1 MALLTTIAAGVAIA
15 GTAATTAKS
24 FSDAKKSRDA
34 MRDAEAEAESKMKEA
49 RARLDVNF
57 ADALSI
63 NKEPYER
70 QREAMLAAGAQA
82 LEAGVESERGGAA
95 TAGRVLAAQQNAQG
109 DIRDEMNRDLYDL
122 EAAKAEEASR
132 LRDINLSL
140 DLGQVEGAQMKA
152 SEMENRAN
160 MQRQQGIEGA
170 LSVVQQGAAM
180 PALYANTTRS
190 AAPASVDTSSIQGAN
205 NPLDNLTRIQQDFST
220 PKYNAGDVLNNTP
233 LTPRHRQAQEAEKI
247 RRSLNPNPYQSAF
260 YDPNY
265 FSFINNQ
272 K

>member
-1 MALLTTIAAGVAIA
+1 MAALTTIAAGVAIA
-15 GTAATTAKS
+15 GTATSTAMS
-24 FSDAKKSRDA
+24 FSEANKSKKA
-34 MRDAEAEAESKMKEA
+34 MREAEAEAESKMKEA

-140 DLGQVEGAQMKA
+140 DLGQLEGAQMKA
-152 SEMENRAN
+152 AEMENRAN

-170 LSVVQQGAAM
+170 LSVVEQGAAM
-180 PALYANTTRS
+180 PALYAKNTGAQRDALS
-190 AAPASVDTSSIQGAN
+190 KSSG
-205 NPLDNLTRIQQDFST
+205 FST
-220 PKYNAGDVLNNTP
+220 DEYNTFGKVKGNSMVNGDMDFDAVGRMSNMEFRSFKRK
-233 LTPRHRQAQEAEKI
+233 LTPQQKRMLFMSREYTDNYK
-247 RRSLNPNPYQSAF
+247 
-260 YDPNY
+260 DP
-265 FSFINNQ
+265 FAL
-272 K
+272 

>member
-132 LRDINLSL
+132 LRDINVSL
-140 DLGQVEGAQMKA
+140 DLGQLEGAQIKA
-152 SEMENRAN
+152 AEMENRAN
-160 MQRQQGIEGA
+160 IQTQKGIEGSINVLQEGVA
-170 LSVVQQGAAM
+170 LPGLFS
-180 PALYANTTRS
+180 NTTRS

-205 NPLDNLTRIQQDFST
+205 NPLTRIQQDFST
-220 PKYNAGDVLNNTP
+220 PKYNAGDVLNKTP
-233 LTPRHRQAQEAEKI
+233 ITPRQRQTQEAEKI

-265 FSFINNQ
+265 FSFITNQ
-272 K
+272 KY